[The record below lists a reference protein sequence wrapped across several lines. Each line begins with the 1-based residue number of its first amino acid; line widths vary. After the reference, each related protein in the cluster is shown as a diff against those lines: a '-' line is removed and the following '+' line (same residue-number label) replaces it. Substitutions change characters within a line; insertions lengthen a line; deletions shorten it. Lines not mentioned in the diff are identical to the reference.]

1 MGASDMMISILASI
15 IIGAAPILF
24 ACIGEIFSQRAGV
37 MNLGLEGVMLIGA
50 VVGYYTGYK
59 TGSMLAAILAVIVVG
74 AAVGIG
80 YAFLT
85 VKLKANQ
92 VVAGLALVTFGTGVS
107 GFVGKSVVSVAS
119 QFRIKAIAIPLLSK
133 LPVIGEVLFNQD
145 PLVYFLYFLVPLAT
159 VYMMKTKPG
168 LVLRSLGENPGALD
182 ADGYNVI
189 GLRYAYVTLGCI
201 LTAIGGAYITLV
213 STPFWNDE
221 MTSGKGWI
229 AAALVIFSMWN
240 PVIAIGGS
248 LLFSGVNV
256 LTNYIPLFLPNVPT
270 YFLKMLPYACTIIVL
285 ILSTGSFRHKHTAQP
300 AMLCVPYDREE
311 R

>member
-37 MNLGLEGVMLIGA
+37 MNLGLEGIMLIGA

-107 GFVGKSVVSVAS
+107 GFVGMSVVSVAS
-119 QFRIKAIAIPLLSK
+119 QYRLKAIAIPLLSK
-133 LPVIGEVLFNQD
+133 IPVIGEVLFNQD